1 MVSHVGGLL
10 GHVSWYKSRL
20 DDETCCVMSDGN
32 CSCCGTCKVNDK
44 TCVGCGVLL
53 GVYLFLRLGVKAGGG
68 DETCCV
74 MSDGVCSCYGVS
86 SCVGVEEG
94 S

>member
-1 MVSHVGGLL
+1 MFVGGV
-10 GHVSWYKSRL
+10 GKV
-20 DDETCCVMSDGN
+20 DDETC
-32 CSCCGTCKVNDK
+32 
-44 TCVGCGVLL
+44 VGWEVLL

-86 SCVGVEEG
+86 SCVGVEEE